1 MPLWPRSLCLF
12 PSSSGVAAAQGHRQ
26 GAEGSSEP
34 HRLHG
39 PLSPLPDSIPPSS
52 LSITD
57 NYNDHGASGPAAL
70 ARVGTESR
78 LADFCLPGAGAG
90 WVLSLRG
97 SPAPL
102 SSPACRPLSRPPF
115 IKAPPTPGSAAVTL
129 NTPSALSHALCS
141 GSFWPCITKVLY
153 TPAHSKRARVFP
165 RHGTSLFW
173 R

>member
-70 ARVGTESR
+70 PELVPSLVWLISAFRGRGRGGS
-78 LADFCLPGAGAG
+78 CL
-90 WVLSLRG
+90 
-97 SPAPL
+97 
-102 SSPACRPLSRPPF
+102 
-115 IKAPPTPGSAAVTL
+115 
-129 NTPSALSHALCS
+129 
-141 GSFWPCITKVLY
+141 
-153 TPAHSKRARVFP
+153 
-165 RHGTSLFW
+165 
-173 R
+173 